1 MGLPAPEDL
10 GHLDAAP
17 ALYRSLVHDASE
29 AIAVLGP
36 DAAVAYVNPAV
47 TTLLGHRPADL
58 VGRSL
63 AEVIHPDDLDRALRA
78 VVGWG
83 RWGAPNGATSLRL
96 RHADGSYPQFD
107 VSAATVHHE
116 GEERLAVYCRPADY
130 QHALDAVLAALLR
143 GAGRAETLAPLLDVF
158 EWRLNDSAVAIAWFD
173 DEAGHQHVSTGL
185 PVALTG
191 AEWEPGWPWR
201 EAREAFASVHDME
214 QATLDD
220 RRRTL
225 AAEHGRGG
233 LWVEPVTDV
242 ASGVPALVTVWTRRD
257 GPPPRGHV
265 YGMALARTHVEL
277 VLRWTH
283 QADRL
288 ADAAH
293 TDPLTGLA
301 NRRSLFE
308 VLGRERRGGV
318 VLFCD
323 LDGFKQVNDHHGH
336 GVGDLVLREV
346 AERLATA
353 VRDEDLVARTGGD
366 EFVVVAHGA
375 SPDQGAELADRL
387 QAAFRLPFAVP
398 GGRVRL
404 GVSVGLAHTRGPV
417 DDETLARA
425 DRNMLAAKARRRR
438 E

>member
-1 MGLPAPEDL
+1 MGLVPPEDL

-63 AEVIHPDDLDRALRA
+63 AEIIHPDDLDRALRA
-78 VVGWG
+78 VVDWG
-83 RWGAPNGATSLRL
+83 DWGAPHGATSLRL
-96 RHADGSYPQFD
+96 LHADGTSTQFD
-107 VSAATVHHE
+107 VTAATVDHE
-116 GEERLAVYCRPADY
+116 GERRLAVYCRPAGY
-130 QHALDAVLAALLR
+130 QHALDAVLGALLR

-158 EWRLNDSAVAIAWFD
+158 EWRLNDSAVGIAWYD
-173 DEAGHQHVSTGL
+173 DEWGHQHVSTGL
-185 PVALTG
+185 PAALTG
-191 AEWEPGWPWR
+191 AEWEPGRPWR
-201 EAREAFASVHDME
+201 EAREAFASVHDRE
-214 QATLDD
+214 QVTLDD
-220 RRRTL
+220 DRRAL
-225 AAEHGRGG
+225 ATEHGRGG
-233 LWVEPVTDV
+233 LWVEPVTD
-242 ASGVPALVTVWTRRD
+242 AATGVPALVTVWTRRN
-257 GPPPRGHV
+257 GPPPTGHV

-283 QADRL
+283 QVDRL

-323 LDGFKQVNDHHGH
+323 LDGFKQVNDRYGH
-336 GVGDLVLREV
+336 AVGDQVLREV

-353 VRDEDLVARTGGD
+353 VRDHDVVARTGGD
-366 EFVVVAHGA
+366 EFVVLAHGA
-375 SPDQGAELADRL
+375 SPEQGAELADRL

-398 GGRVRL
+398 DGEVRV
-404 GVSVGLAHTRGPV
+404 GMSVGVAHARDPV

-425 DRNMLAAKARRRR
+425 DRAMLAAKARRRR
-438 E
+438 